1 MKLFSCDLL
10 LNGFL
15 DNHIILV
22 GFFLM
27 CFLHYVRFTVIAS

>member
-1 MKLFSCDLL
+1 MKLFSRYLL
-10 LNGFL
+10 LSGFS

-27 CFLHYVRFTVIAS
+27 CLLHYIRFTVIAS

>member
-10 LNGFL
+10 LNGFS
-15 DNHIILV
+15 DNHIVIV

-27 CFLHYVRFTVIAS
+27 CKLHYVRFIVIAS